1 MTMRP
6 ARKVRKTR
14 IKYGKPEGASVT
26 RVVVMLVILLL
37 FAVGA
42 TMILNQNEQKAR
54 VDARAEELADLEAE
68 VIADNE
74 QAQALADKV
83 GSDTFIEEIARNE
96 LGMVKTGEMIFDTD
110 SSS

>member
-1 MTMRP
+1 MTTMNK
-6 ARKVRKTR
+6 RKNRKTR
-14 IKYGKPEGASVT
+14 TKYGKPEGASVT

-54 VDARAEELADLEAE
+54 VDAKAEELADLEAE
-68 VIADNE
+68 AVADNE
-74 QAQALADKV
+74 QAQALEDKV
-83 GSDTFIEEIARNE
+83 GSDTFVEEIARNE
-96 LGMVKTGEMIFDTD
+96 LGMVKTGEIIFDTD